1 MKRSE
6 ALVRNPSRGDFGDEV
21 GKLMENNPAGAPLLD
36 YWEIPPGGYQGAH
49 YAVFPQELVVPLVKA
64 MTPQKV
70 CVTCGEPSRRITKE
84 QNHYEERLALAAHIE
99 AQREAKGYTRA
110 DMAFH
115 FPQYKNAETVM
126 AQFSAWERAKGV
138 PPPEAWAI
146 LVDLLDL
153 SDEFTHIIEGERVW
167 TELAVTDEYRKNL
180 RRGEGSMYSAK
191 EIEPKAMHG
200 ARPMTT
206 QTAEHITIGFTD
218 CGHDNYRPGRVL
230 DPFAGS
236 GTTLAVAVGHG
247 HDAIG
252 IDIDERNAD
261 LARERVGPM
270 FFETEV
276 LT

>member
-1 MKRSE
+1 MGHS
-6 ALVRNPSRGDFGDEV
+6 S
-21 GKLMENNPAGAPLLD
+21 GAPLLD

-70 CVTCGEPSRRITKE
+70 CLTCGEPNRRIVGQT
-84 QNHYEERLALAAHIE
+84 EE
-99 AQREAKGYTRA
+99 Y
-110 DMAFH
+110 
-115 FPQYKNAETVM
+115 AEY
-126 AQFSAWERAKGV
+126 RAKINAGGFQKV
-138 PPPEAWAI
+138 TEWDEASGNRANGLGGNEGASSPI
-146 LVDLLDL
+146 RGDKFLDL
-153 SDEFTHIIEGERVW
+153 
-167 TELAVTDEYRKNL
+167 
-180 RRGEGSMYSAK
+180 
-191 EIEPKAMHG
+191 
-200 ARPMTT
+200 
-206 QTAEHITIGFTD
+206 GFTD
-218 CGHDNYRPGRVL
+218 CGHDNYRPGRIL

-252 IDIDERNAD
+252 IDLDERNAE